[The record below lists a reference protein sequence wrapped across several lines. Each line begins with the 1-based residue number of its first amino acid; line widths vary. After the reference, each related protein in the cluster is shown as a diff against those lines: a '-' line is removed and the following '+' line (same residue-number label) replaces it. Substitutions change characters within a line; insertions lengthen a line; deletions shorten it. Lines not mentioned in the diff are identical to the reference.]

1 MTTSEQLYKTAYDA
15 HYKAKD
21 IEKAQ
26 AGYEALLNEYPD
38 SSEASYARTQLDN
51 ILGSDED
58 QNSKE
63 LDVPKG
69 VKLAWMSQK
78 DTVIMSTIATIEGQR
93 IVDTLGLVVAE
104 HPVDP
109 GIFKQILTNW
119 EFSGKSGT
127 TLKLLKEGRERCLSQ
142 LKDEAIKLN
151 GNALVGVSIGYGQIA
166 MGSKSIVL
174 LTATGTAVKT
184 VTDSHSNGDNEE

>member
-1 MTTSEQLYKTAYDA
+1 MSTSEQLYKIAYDA
-15 HYKAKD
+15 HYKTKD
-21 IEKAQ
+21 LDKAQ
-26 AGYEALLNEYPD
+26 AGYETLLREFPD
-38 SSEASYARTQLDN
+38 SSEASYASTQLEN
-51 ILGSDED
+51 ILGPDGNQYSE
-58 QNSKE
+58 QLN
-63 LDVPKG
+63 VPKD
-69 VKLAWMSQK
+69 VKPTWMPI
-78 DTVIMSTIATIEGQR
+78 IMSSVATIEGQK

-142 LKDEAIKLN
+142 LKDEAVKLK
-151 GNALVGVSIGYGQIA
+151 GNALIGVSIGYGQIA

-184 VTDSHSNGDNEE
+184 IADNDPNCADDE